1 MTLRTKTLTIVGIAI
16 GGLLAFTYLVS
27 TWILAGSY
35 REIEQQDALERA
47 ERLHQSIVD
56 AQSRVSATLKTWT
69 EMDEAGRY
77 ISRGDTSFLRN
88 FRASSLAASGIS
100 LVVITDRAGKLLYTT
115 AIANQT
121 GKVAAFPV
129 EWRRYFI
136 RRNRFVEQAMD
147 RPRTGIVMFTNGP
160 MLIASRPVPASVV
173 DGERCGNVVI
183 GRSLDEAGIRLLSV
197 GVRAP
202 ISVVRMDRPAAD
214 PSTAAIVSLLSRGPE
229 PIVRPVSA
237 NWNATYVRVTDVDG
251 NPALVVR
258 ALYPREVYRTGRFS
272 QTLLVVALVLV
283 GLVFSAVAVALIE
296 HLVLKRLTLLS
307 RAVGDVSL
315 TGSPEHRVP
324 HLGEDEIGHL
334 GDDINSMLVALQESQ
349 QAVQTSE
356 GRLSRIVETNADGI
370 IIVDLE
376 GRITFANAAAELLF
390 GLPRVELTHRT
401 CDDPNWHLTTP
412 DGLNVAYA
420 DLPFSLVIESGMPVY
435 RVEHSMTRADGCHII
450 LSTNAA
456 PLRDSDGSISGVV
469 ASLTDITER
478 KALEERLSYQAFHDP
493 LTNLPNRVLFL
504 DRVGRALTRCSRQ
517 GKRLAVVFLDLDN
530 FKLINDSLGHAM
542 GDQLLVVVAERL
554 QRCLRASDTAARFG
568 GDEFVLLIED
578 VNDEPDAILVAERV
592 LEQFRDPLT
601 LATRE
606 VFVSVTMGIALGS
619 SSKDDP
625 AELLR
630 NADAA
635 AYASK
640 SRGRGG
646 YQFYDVGMNVHAL
659 HRLEMENDLRR
670 AVERNELVV
679 HYQPIVSLSTGAFEG
694 LEALVRWNHPRLGL
708 ISPLDF
714 VPMAEETGLIVSIG
728 RYVMNEACRQL
739 NEWKRRHASA
749 ADMYVG
755 VNLSARQFQQPA
767 LIAEVAG
774 ALHTSG
780 LPASCL
786 ALEITE
792 SVIMEES
799 QFTINTLN
807 GLKELGIR
815 LAIDDFGTGYSS
827 LSYLRRF
834 PLDYLKIDRSFV
846 DGLCRVV
853 DDGLIVSST
862 ISLAHALGLTVIAEG
877 TETVDQVRELFR
889 LGCDNAQ
896 GYYFHHALPPDE
908 LELTLS
914 CLTKSLT
921 QNIHRHLRMIGMQN

>member
-1 MTLRTKTLTIVGIAI
+1 MALRTKTLTIVGVAI
-16 GGLLAFTYLVS
+16 TALALLIYAVS

-35 REIEQQDALERA
+35 NDLEQRDAFERA
-47 ERLHQSIVD
+47 ERLHQALLESQSQFSVNLKEW
-56 AQSRVSATLKTWT
+56 AQSAAGSRIIKRALTSGSVAPEAPVPGAAFLVICDASGNPRSATTY
-69 EMDEAGRY
+69 DG
-77 ISRGDTSFLRN
+77 G
-88 FRASSLAASGIS
+88 SSG
-100 LVVITDRAGKLLYTT
+100 RAGVSPETIGYF
-115 AIANQT
+115 
-121 GKVAAFPV
+121 GKPNP
-129 EWRRYFI
+129 FI
-136 RRNRFVEQAMD
+136 RSTHGQ
-147 RPRTGIVMFTNGP
+147 PRTGVEILGGRP
-160 MLIASRPVPASVV
+160 MIIASRSITCTGPE
-173 DGERCGNVVI
+173 GETRATLVG
-183 GRSLDEAGIRLLSV
+183 GRRIDDAAIRQLSQK
-197 GVRAP
+197 VRAP
-202 ISVVRMDRPAAD
+202 ITITEVGSPTGD
-214 PSTAAIVSLLSRGPE
+214 PNMKIVAPLFSRRLE
-229 PIVRPVSA
+229 PIVRTMNSDWIAAYVPVSD
-237 NWNATYVRVTDVDG
+237 VHGRVVSIARG
-251 NPALVVR
+251 M
-258 ALYPREVYRTGRFS
+258 YPRDVYLNGSLSRKS
-272 QTLLVVALVLV
+272 LIVALIVL
-283 GLVFSAVAVALIE
+283 GFLFAIIAVAVIE
-296 HLVLKRLTLLS
+296 QLVLKRLTVLS
-307 RAVGDVSL
+307 SAVGNVSH
-315 TGSPEHRVP
+315 TGSPEYRVP
-324 HLGEDEIGHL
+324 DLGQDEIGHL
-334 GDDINSMLVALQESQ
+334 GESINGMLVALQNSQ
-349 QAVQTSE
+349 QAVQNSE
-356 GRLSRIVETNADGI
+356 TRLSRIVETNADGI
-370 IIVDLE
+370 IIVDIE
-376 GRITFANAAAELLF
+376 GRITFANAAAETLF
-390 GLPRVELTHRT
+390 GLPRTELTHRT

-412 DGLNVAYA
+412 DGLNVSYT

-435 RVEHSMTRADGCHII
+435 RVEHSMIRADGCHII

-456 PLRDSDGSISGVV
+456 PLRDADGTISGAV

-504 DRVGRALTRCSRQ
+504 DRVGRALSRCSRLN
-517 GKRLAVVFLDLDN
+517 KRLAVVFIDLDN

-578 VNDEPDAILVAERV
+578 VEDEASAACVAERV

-606 VFVSVTMGIALGS
+606 VFVSVTMGIALGAS
-619 SSKDDP
+619 SGDDP
-625 AELLR
+625 SVLLR

-646 YQFYDVGMNVHAL
+646 YLLFDSSMNVHAL

-670 AVERNELVV
+670 AVERNELVL

-694 LEALVRWNHPRLGL
+694 LEALVRWKHPQRGL

-728 RYVMNEACRQL
+728 RYVLNEACRQL
-739 NEWKRRHASA
+739 NEWRQKYPSA
-749 ADMYVG
+749 AKMYVG

-780 LPASCL
+780 LPADCL

-807 GLKELGIR
+807 GLKDLGLR

-862 ISLAHALGLTVIAEG
+862 ISLAHALGLNVIAEG
-877 TETVDQVRELFR
+877 AETVDQVRELYR
-889 LGCDNAQ
+889 LGCDTAQ
-896 GYYFHHALPPDE
+896 GYYFHPALPAAE
-908 LELTLS
+908 LEVTLS
-914 CLTKSLT
+914 CLTRTLSKG
-921 QNIHRHLRMIGMQN
+921 IARHLRLIGAQV